1 MTTTTDKPRRPLTD
15 AERKARAQRAAE
27 RWAAALNR
35 AENGQSLANYAT
47 IYEGF
52 MAQGIDED
60 EIQPRQ
66 NVFTWGAW
74 KAKGRQPRR
83 DERNNFVTVNTWR
96 PVFGDVEQRDGST
109 RKGKTGMVPTTA
121 KVYHVPQTEPM
132 VAA

>member
-1 MTTTTDKPRRPLTD
+1 MTTEARTRKPLSA
-15 AERKARAQRAAE
+15 AERKARADRAAE

-35 AENGQSLANYAT
+35 AVSGQSLANYGL
-47 IYEGF
+47 IFDGF
-52 MAQGIDED
+52 MAQGIGED
-60 EIQPRQ
+60 EIEPRV

-83 DERNNFVTVNTWR
+83 DERENFVTVQTWR

-121 KVYHVPQTEPM
+121 KVFHVTQTEPM